1 MGVLLIRIWG
11 CLFFLFSLAIST
23 YAQHVNTQS
32 IYVSSRSGSLINHA
46 NVILYTPDSSI
57 HSYYITDDHGK
68 FEWKLSNIGDQLLIS
83 VRALGYEPVV
93 YQRLREVLSMKT
105 ATDTIVLKE
114 TSYSLQET
122 VIKAKPPAVY
132 TKGDTVVY
140 NLDQLDVDPRQRL
153 EDYLKELDNFQV
165 LEDGTI
171 QFHGIGIKK
180 ILLDGTD
187 LTGASYQKI
196 SKNINADMIQSI
208 EVINNF
214 EENSVKSKYFKS
226 GEVGLNLKLK
236 ESAYDLTGDITGRIG
251 NPDRWASELN
261 ALYISKKFKSLLGGK
276 HDRFSE
282 SFAATDIGNGI
293 IQPDAYSFNRLAS
306 PNQHFKNPLL
316 QDLPQSYRYNDRQSE
331 LDFNSA
337 FAVKDHK
344 FRLVANTHAH
354 DIPINFNESSSFS
367 FPFQQIDFETRQN
380 NSLSAKSKTHHLGGE
395 YKWGKKDLKYHRV
408 KVNAIYDRSDIRQSQ
423 IVSGAFT
430 DSSFHDLNTS
440 PRGIYLDSEH
450 SFSLDDYTAIFVNTE
465 FTSKFTQQ
473 TSSAQNA
480 RWKEGL
486 LFADDKGFVQLF
498 DENVNHTAISIAYVR
513 KGKLLIQSHA
523 IAPRRESRNMLL
535 EGMGQEKNN
544 LLQSSPYNLTTLTTN
559 YRYFATL
566 NTKKA
571 LQPSLSLSTGA
582 SEADLNGILATQL
595 NYSAKFNLRYVENTF
610 KQYSFNL
617 VTERS
622 LNENLSNYY
631 FTYFNGTQSLHYKL
645 EEIRP
650 SISYRLNATIYD
662 KSLYGGY
669 ELSGNAYYVY
679 RKNHLTTTI
688 VEDPANSLYR
698 PFYTDLQQWM
708 GFGKINFVINQ
719 WLTKVDFSLTY
730 SGTAFDQLV
739 NNVLSQNISHSLRTR
754 LELRK
759 PLGKQLLISAFG
771 APAYSV
777 FLNDRAP
784 TSTNFF
790 FEGGGKL
797 SWSPNKSL
805 EATAYYKVL
814 DGEVVEKPF
823 HLFDIGMKYKI
834 SNTLKA
840 ILTCQNLLDYRSYGR
855 VARESFYSY
864 GRFVEI
870 PGRTISVEV
879 SYEF

>member
-1 MGVLLIRIWG
+1 MGMLLRKIWG
-11 CLFFLFSLAIST
+11 CLFVISIMVITT
-23 YAQHVNTQS
+23 YSQYATAQSVYLHSET
-32 IYVSSRSGSLINHA
+32 GSPITHA
-46 NVILYTPDSSI
+46 NVILYTPDSAI

-68 FEWKLSNIGDQLLIS
+68 YEWELSDISDQLLIS
-83 VRALGYEPVV
+83 IRALGCEPVV
-93 YQRLREVLSMKT
+93 YKRIHELLNAKFV
-105 ATDTIVLKE
+105 TDTIVLKE

-122 VIKAKPPAVY
+122 IIKAKPPAVY

-165 LEDGTI
+165 LENGTI
-171 QFHGIGIKK
+171 KYLGNGIKK

-214 EENSVKSKYFKS
+214 EENSVKSRFLKS
-226 GEVGLNLKLK
+226 GDIGLNLKLK
-236 ESAYDLTGDITGRIG
+236 ESAYDLTGEITGRIG
-251 NPDRWASELN
+251 NPDRWASQLN

-293 IQPDAYSFNRLAS
+293 IQQDDYNFNRLGS
-306 PNQHFKNPLL
+306 PNQNIKNPLL

-337 FAVKDHK
+337 FAIKAHK
-344 FRLVANTHAH
+344 FRFVANTHAH
-354 DIPINFNESSSFS
+354 DIPINFNESSTFS
-367 FPFQQIDFETRQN
+367 FPSQQIDFETRQN
-380 NSLSAKSKTHHLGGE
+380 NSLSAKSRTHHLGGE

-408 KVNAIYDRSDIRQSQ
+408 KVNAIYDKSDIHQSQ

-430 DSSFHDLNTS
+430 DSTYHDLNTS
-440 PRGIYLDSEH
+440 PRGIYMDGEH

-465 FTSKFTQQ
+465 FTSKFTEQ

-480 RWKEGL
+480 RWEEGF
-486 LFADDKGFVQLF
+486 LFADNKGFVQLF
-498 DENVNHTAISIAYVR
+498 DEQFNQAAMSVSYVR
-513 KGKLLIQSHA
+513 KGRLLIQSHA
-523 IAPRRESRNMLL
+523 ILPKWESREMLL
-535 EGMGQEKNN
+535 KGMGQEKNN
-544 LLQSSPYNLTTLTTN
+544 PFQSTPYSHSSFTAN
-559 YRYFATL
+559 YRYFATM

-571 LQPSLSLSTGA
+571 LQPSLTLSGGA
-582 SEADLNGILATQL
+582 SEAKLNGISGVQL
-595 NYSAKFNLRYVENTF
+595 NYLARFNLSYQQKLYKRYSLSLET
-610 KQYSFNL
+610 K
-617 VTERS
+617 RS
-622 LNENLSNYY
+622 LNDNLSNYY
-631 FTYFNGTQSLHYKL
+631 FTYFQGTQSLRYKL
-645 EEIRP
+645 DEIRP
-650 SISYRLNATIYD
+650 SISYRLNANIYD
-662 KSLYGGY
+662 KSFYGGY

-679 RKNHLTTTI
+679 HKNHLTTTI
-688 VEDPANSLYR
+688 VEDPANSLFR

-814 DGEVVEKPF
+814 DGEVVENPF
-823 HLFDIGMKYKI
+823 HLFDIGIDYKI
-834 SNTLKA
+834 SDILEVN
-840 ILTCQNLLDYRSYGR
+840 LTCQNLLDYRSYGR
-855 VARESFYSY
+855 IARESFYSY

-870 PGRTISVEV
+870 PGRTVSLEV